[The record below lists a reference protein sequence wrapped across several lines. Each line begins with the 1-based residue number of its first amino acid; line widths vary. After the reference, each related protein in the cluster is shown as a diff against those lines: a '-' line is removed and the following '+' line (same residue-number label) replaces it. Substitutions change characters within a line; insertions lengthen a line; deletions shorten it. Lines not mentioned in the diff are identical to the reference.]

1 LPIEFFQLTATIL
14 TGLAGLA
21 AFILLR
27 RESAALDRKYGA
39 DPK

>member
-1 LPIEFFQLTATIL
+1 MPIEFFQLTATIL
-14 TGLAGLA
+14 IGLAGFG